1 VDATALI
8 DATSETVHELG
19 GAYCFTD
26 ATAARGE
33 RLGLDVFMF
42 YCLGRGGVLGDVD
55 AETVSDAFVWFKPSL
70 IATWWDEGRAIANPT
85 DVAVA
90 YLDAAREYA
99 RRTFAESQVLGAFA
113 AAAERVVVAAPS
125 GRWALV
131 DGYRRFELPADVVAR
146 AFQLLIVLRE
156 LRGGAYAESVRA
168 LDISPAE
175 SHYLNSADAFE
186 LYGYESDERP
196 TVTDELVER
205 RALAEDRAT
214 ALLVPCYDVLDD
226 DERLAFLDGVRE
238 LAATADVDVED
249 VAPID

>member
-1 VDATALI
+1 MDTTGLI
-8 DATSETVHELG
+8 DATAAPIYELG
-19 GAYCFTD
+19 GAFCFAP

-55 AETVSDAFVWFKPSL
+55 ARAVAEALVWFKPAL
-70 IATWWDEGRAIANPT
+70 VETWWSEGRAIADPT
-85 DVAVA
+85 EVAVA

-99 RRTFAESQVLGAFA
+99 RSTFRSSDALGAFC
-113 AAAERVVVAAPS
+113 AAAERIVAAAPT
-125 GRWALV
+125 GRWPLV
-131 DGYRRFELPADVVAR
+131 DGYRRYALPDDVVAR
-146 AFQLLIVLRE
+146 AFQLVVVLRE
-156 LRGGAYAESVRA
+156 LRGGAYAEAVAA
-168 LDISPAE
+168 LGITPAE

-186 LYGYESDERP
+186 LYGYESDDTP

-214 ALLVPCYDVLDD
+214 ELLVASYEVLDD

-238 LAATADVDVED
+238 LAANADVDVED
-249 VAPID
+249 VAD